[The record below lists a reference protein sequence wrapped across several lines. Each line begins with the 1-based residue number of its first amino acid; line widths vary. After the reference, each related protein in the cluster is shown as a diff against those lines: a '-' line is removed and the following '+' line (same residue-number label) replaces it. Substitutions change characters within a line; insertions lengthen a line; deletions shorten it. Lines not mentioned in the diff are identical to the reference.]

1 MSTFFIDKAIFDI
14 DWVVRHL
21 FGKSD
26 SEAINPS
33 LFREGLHSKINEH
46 IQKELGNELTIG
58 EYQSFISR
66 KDFLRH
72 LRAST
77 PFVIRGGA
85 KLWPAV
91 EKWDFD
97 FLSQTYPDVVVP
109 LVDNNRSGG
118 SLTYD
123 TLKNAISVFKNGG
136 SLNCKFS
143 DLLYHE
149 PRLQSDLRFNELE
162 NLKPAINIKGA
173 LQFFIGPEATKTV
186 SHCAIGHNFF
196 SQIRG
201 EKLWHIYPRKYSELF
216 MPKITR
222 SPHFIADERFSY
234 PNEREEIIRSIDY
247 WKVHLK
253 AGDILFNP
261 SYLWHNVENLTNS
274 IAVKSSWVSLGT
286 ILKNP
291 LMSFMTLSVMGT
303 NLKRIRKELDGGK
316 FFPKKSWL

>member
-1 MSTFFIDKAIFDI
+1 
-14 DWVVRHL
+14 
-21 FGKSD
+21 
-26 SEAINPS
+26 
-33 LFREGLHSKINEH
+33 
-46 IQKELGNELTIG
+46 
-58 EYQSFISR
+58 
-66 KDFLRH
+66 
-72 LRAST
+72 
-77 PFVIRGGA
+77 
-85 KLWPAV
+85 
-91 EKWDFD
+91 
-97 FLSQTYPDVVVP
+97 
-109 LVDNNRSGG
+109 
-118 SLTYD
+118 
-123 TLKNAISVFKNGG
+123 
-136 SLNCKFS
+136 
-143 DLLYHE
+143 
-149 PRLQSDLRFNELE
+149 
-162 NLKPAINIKGA
+162 
-173 LQFFIGPEATKTV
+173 V

-316 FFPKKSWL
+316 FFPKKSWF